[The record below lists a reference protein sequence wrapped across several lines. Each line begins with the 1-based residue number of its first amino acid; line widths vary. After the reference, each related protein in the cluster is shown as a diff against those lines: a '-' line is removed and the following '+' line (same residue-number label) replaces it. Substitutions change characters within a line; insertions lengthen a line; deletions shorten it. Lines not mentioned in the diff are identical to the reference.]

1 LADAVFRRVASRETV
16 VLAGLATTALTCA
29 VVYMTLGV
37 RGGWDFV
44 LPFRGS
50 KLAAMVVVAVAV
62 AFSTV
67 VFQTVTQNRILTPA
81 IMGFDSFYVAIQT
94 ALVFFLGSR
103 DLAAIDHNLRFM
115 GEATLMVAFSVALF
129 RWLLS
134 EHGRSI
140 HLLVLSGVVCGVL
153 FRSLASLLQRVLDP
167 NEFSALQDLLFASF
181 NGIDVALLG
190 VTSVAAAGTCAW
202 LLSIHRTLDV
212 LSLGREAAIGLGVPH
227 RQLVTRLLFAVSVL
241 VSVSTAL
248 VGPIAFFGL
257 LVANLAYIAVGHRH
271 RAAMLAA
278 ALIAIIV
285 VVGGQTVLEHALKL
299 DSVLGVIIEF
309 IGGIVFIVL
318 LMRGAYR

>member
-1 LADAVFRRVASRETV
+1 MADAVSRPAAYRDAV
-16 VLAGLATTALTCA
+16 VLAGLAAAALACA
-29 VVYMTLGV
+29 ALYMTIGV

-44 LPFRGS
+44 LPFRAA
-50 KLAAMVVVAVAV
+50 KLAAMIVVAVAV

-67 VFQTVTQNRILTPA
+67 IFQTITQNRILTPS
-81 IMGFDSFYVAIQT
+81 IMGYDSLYVAIQT

-103 DLAAIDHNLRFM
+103 ELVTIDPNLRFV
-115 GEATLMVAFSVALF
+115 GEAAVMVGFSVALF

-140 HLLVLSGVVCGVL
+140 HLLVLSGVVFGVL

-167 NEFSALQDLLFASF
+167 NAFSVLQDLLFASF
-181 NGIDVALLG
+181 NSIDVGLLG
-190 VTSVAAAGTCAW
+190 VTSGVVVLSCAW

-212 LSLGREAAIGLGVPH
+212 LSLGRDAAIGLGVPH
-227 RQLVTRLLFAVSVL
+227 KRMVTRLLFVVAML
-241 VSVSTAL
+241 VSASTAL

-271 RAAMLAA
+271 RRSLPAA
-278 ALIAIIV
+278 ALIAV
-285 VVGGQTVLEHALKL
+285 VAVVGGQAFLEHVLKL
-299 DSVLGVIIEF
+299 GTVLGVVIEF
-309 IGGIVFIVL
+309 TGGLVFILL

>member
-1 LADAVFRRVASRETV
+1 MADAGFRADASRETV
-16 VLAGLATTALTCA
+16 VLTGLATAALACA

-44 LPFRGS
+44 LPFRGF

-67 VFQTVTQNRILTPA
+67 IFQTVTQNRILTPA
-81 IMGFDSFYVAIQT
+81 IMGFDSLYVVIQT

-103 DLAAIDHNLRFM
+103 ALATVDPDLRFL
-115 GEATLMVAFSVALF
+115 GEASVMVGLSVLLF

-153 FRSLASLLQRVLDP
+153 FRSLSSLLQRMLDP
-167 NEFSALQDLLFASF
+167 NEFSILQDLLFASF
-181 NGIDVALLG
+181 NSIEVNLLG
-190 VTSVAAAGTCAW
+190 VTGVVVAVCGAW

-212 LSLGREAAIGLGVPH
+212 LALGRDAAIGLGVRH
-227 RQLVTRLLFAVSVL
+227 KRMVTQLLFVVAVL
-241 VSVSTAL
+241 VSASTAL

-257 LVANLAYIAVGHRH
+257 LVANLATIAVGHRH
-271 RAAMLAA
+271 LQALIAA
-278 ALIAIIV
+278 ALIAV
-285 VVGGQTVLEHALKL
+285 VAVVGGQAFLEHALKL
-299 DSVLGVIIEF
+299 DSVLGVVIEF
-309 IGGIVFIVL
+309 TGGIVFIIL
-318 LMRGAYR
+318 LMRGVLR

>member
-1 LADAVFRRVASRETV
+1 MADAGFRADASRETV
-16 VLAGLATTALTCA
+16 VLTGLATAALACA

-44 LPFRGS
+44 LPFRGF

-67 VFQTVTQNRILTPA
+67 IFQTVTQNRILTPA
-81 IMGFDSFYVAIQT
+81 IMGFDSLYVAIQT

-103 DLAAIDHNLRFM
+103 ELAGIDPNLRFT
-115 GEATLMVAFSVALF
+115 GEAALMVVFSVALF

-181 NGIDVALLG
+181 NSIDVGLLG
-190 VTSVAAAGTCAW
+190 VTSGVVVVSCCR

-212 LSLGREAAIGLGVPH
+212 LSLGRDAAIGLGVPH
-227 RQLVTRLLFAVSVL
+227 KHMVTQLLFLVAVL
-241 VSVSTAL
+241 VSASTAL

-271 RAAMLAA
+271 RAALAAA

-285 VVGGQTVLEHALKL
+285 VVGGQTVLEHVLKL
-299 DSVLGVIIEF
+299 DSVLGVVIEF
-309 IGGIVFIVL
+309 IGGIVFILL

>member
-1 LADAVFRRVASRETV
+1 MADAVFRRVASRESV

-81 IMGFDSFYVAIQT
+81 IMGFDSLYVAIQT